1 MKSKVVALV
10 PVLVAATATTAAAAA
25 NVVATG
31 CCPLCK

>member
-1 MKSKVVALV
+1 MKSKVTALV
-10 PVLVAATATTAAAAA
+10 PVLVAATATAAAAAA